1 MRRLD
6 LLSPRL
12 NPKRND
18 ATRIAKK
25 KKKKKKMLLV
35 PLLSAIR
42 IRKQPTSS
50 QCEIDKGDP
59 GSPAMT

>member
-1 MRRLD
+1 VRRLD

-18 ATRIAKK
+18 ATRICEKEEEE
-25 KKKKKKMLLV
+25 KMLLV